1 MPEPVAAMLSAM
13 PVAWALPLS
22 VFAFVALLGIVW
34 AIPRGTVLRGAPDG
48 ARWRDLRLWATVLV
62 CVQVGVYLA
71 IG

>member
-1 MPEPVAAMLSAM
+1 MPEPVAAMLSAL

-22 VFAFVALLGIVW
+22 GSAFLVLLAIVW
-34 AIPRGTVLRGAPDG
+34 AIPRDLVLRGAPDG

-62 CVQVGVYLA
+62 CVQLGVYLA

>member
-1 MPEPVAAMLSAM
+1 MPEPIAVMLETM

-22 VFAFVALLGIVW
+22 VLAFVLLLGIVW
-34 AIPRGTVLRGAPDG
+34 MIPRDSVLRGASDG

-62 CVQVGVYLA
+62 CVQIGVYLA